1 MAIQVG
7 EKIPDVSIKTM
18 ADGGMQDVSTAE
30 LCAGKKVVLF
40 AVPGAFTPTC
50 SMQHLPGFVEKAD
63 AIRAKGVDTIACMSV
78 NDAFVMD
85 AWGKDRGTGDKI
97 LMLADGN
104 AEFAKALGL
113 TMDGSGIGFG
123 TRAQRFALV
132 IDDGV
137 VTHAAVEEPMK
148 FDVSSAE
155 KILDAL

>member
-7 EKIPDVSIKTM
+7 EKIPDVTIKTM
-18 ADGGMQDVSTAE
+18 KDGNMADVSTAE

-50 SMQHLPGFVEKAD
+50 SMQHLPGFIEHAD
-63 AIRAKGVDTIACMSV
+63 AIRAKGVDTIACLSV

-85 AWGKDRGTGDKI
+85 AWGKDRGAGDKV

-104 AEFAKALGL
+104 ADFAQALGL
-113 TMDGSGIGFG
+113 TMDGTGIGFG
-123 TRAQRFALV
+123 TRAQRFAL
-132 IDDGV
+132 IIEDGV
-137 VTHAAVEEPMK
+137 VKHAAVEEPMK

-155 KILDAL
+155 KILAAL